1 MIAATKQWLSR
12 IWLFFNNRVAE
23 PIHAH
28 IRRVLNV
35 PSWQELDARELR
47 LRHAESTFL
56 FHVESA
62 EKMLLGRE
70 EAIHRLMTQFEN
82 RTQSVEGRID
92 SLRSQAVTLYQEA
105 EHVASEVTITASD
118 ATVQLSQVIQ
128 LLQQVRE
135 YEKKKAKEHDTG
147 RGTIDRSDAKGA
159 ARGSDT
165 SNDINSQ

>member
-47 LRHAESTFL
+47 LQHAESTFL

-82 RTQSVEGRID
+82 RTRAGEDRID
-92 SLRSQAVTLYQEA
+92 SLREQATKLYHEA
-105 EHVASEVTITASD
+105 EHVASEVTIAASD
-118 ATVQLSQVIQ
+118 ATVQLSQVMQ
-128 LLQQVRE
+128 LLRQVQE

-147 RGTIDRSDAKGA
+147 RGTIDRPDAKDA

-165 SNDINSQ
+165 SDDINSQ